1 MVKSHIIEYYRNDRP
16 EELIFGLVTSILL
29 HCILFLGSKYWLR
42 AFAPDQ
48 KLAQPIPIEY
58 VEVPPNQTKTPP
70 KTSRRATKDSVAG
83 GEANPK
89 RSVSVAKSGSPSAPK
104 ASASKS
110 AEAVSQQLKQPAA
123 VLPNISPQKPQPR
136 SQKIVVV
143 PDTTPPEPKLPQKVV
158 VPDTTPPEPKLP
170 QKVVVPDTTPLVT
183 KLRKI
188 AVLPNTTP
196 LVTKLRKIAVA
207 PEPKPLPTAVT
218 STTTP
223 LVTKQQKIAV
233 APTTTPPVP
242 KIPKTAVTHT
252 TRSPMP
258 LTHHENQNRV
268 ATKSTSSSS
277 GTRTISGTSS
287 QVQPSRKSGAASQLG
302 GPLSLSMR
310 DYRANSLADT
320 PNSNRFNQSAVGID
334 ARQDVNMGAYLE
346 QLRQRVSKQWA
357 HESTRTSWR
366 TVLHFTLDREGQVNN
381 LQIVQTSGS
390 NEIDQAA
397 LRAVKRAAPFG
408 PLPIYPYFGVTF
420 TFNINIYGQLD
431 IGDGG
436 Y

>member
-136 SQKIVVV
+136 SQKI
-143 PDTTPPEPKLPQKVV
+143 VV